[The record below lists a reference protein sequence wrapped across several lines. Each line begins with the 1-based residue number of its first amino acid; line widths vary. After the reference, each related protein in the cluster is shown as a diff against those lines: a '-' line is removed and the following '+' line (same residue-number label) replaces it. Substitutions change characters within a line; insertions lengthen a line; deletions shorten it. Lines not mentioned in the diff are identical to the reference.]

1 LQQGTIKW
9 FNSKKGF
16 GFIAQE
22 SGEDIFVHHS
32 AIEMTGFRT
41 LSEGESVEFETR
53 ESDRGLSAVWVQKIQ
68 YR

>member
-1 LQQGTIKW
+1 MQQGTIKW

-22 SGEDIFVHHS
+22 GGEDIFVHHS

-41 LSEGESVEFETR
+41 LSEGELVEFESQ
-53 ESDRGLSAVWVQKIQ
+53 ENDKGLSATKVLKV
-68 YR
+68 